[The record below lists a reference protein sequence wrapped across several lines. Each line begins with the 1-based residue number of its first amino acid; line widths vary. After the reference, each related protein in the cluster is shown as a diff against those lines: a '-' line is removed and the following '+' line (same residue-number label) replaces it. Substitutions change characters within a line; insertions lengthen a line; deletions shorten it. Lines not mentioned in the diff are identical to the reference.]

1 MTPSGAGVFLR
12 GMLMGAADIVP
23 GVSGGTMA
31 FITGIYDTLV
41 DSIRAVDLEFLRRVL
56 RFDIAGAWRHINGN
70 FLLLLLLGIFTSIF
84 TLARLISW
92 LLENHP
98 VPLWA
103 KELVKLGKQNR
114 DIEGA
119 RHAWEFLS
127 RHRLQTQPQEEQ

>member
-56 RFDIAGAWRHINGN
+56 RLDITGAWRHINGN
-70 FLLLLLLGIFTSIF
+70 FLLILVLGIFTSIF

-92 LLENHP
+92 VLEHHP

-103 KELVKLGKQNR
+103 QQN
-114 DIEGA
+114 
-119 RHAWEFLS
+119 L
-127 RHRLQTQPQEEQ
+127 